1 MFSAKPLMWSFIICM
16 FYGASDEIHQYFVPN
31 RSSELGDWAADVLGV
46 IVAVLIIK
54 YFLQNKYMLFK
65 NTVVKPS

>member
-1 MFSAKPLMWSFIICM
+1 M